1 MEIYVGQSRRICT
14 DHGGGGGTSP
24 YHPLLTTTKWGGGE
38 VKPKHRRHGV
48 VHDQDEGVTR
58 VLLG

>member
-1 MEIYVGQSRRICT
+1 MEIYVGQSRRLCT

-48 VHDQDEGVTR
+48 VHDQDEGVT
-58 VLLG
+58 